1 MISVG
6 LDVSRFNTIII
17 NSMPRNI
24 AEYIQASSRVARDKE
39 GLVLT
44 LHNPFRSR
52 DVSHF
57 EKFREFHEKLYYY
70 VEPISITPFSPKA
83 VEKYLPLYMATIIRH
98 LYKNLAD
105 RKDANKMSVPTATKL
120 KSELKKYFENRYAR
134 TQALDTTLHALERE
148 IITEEQLSYI
158 YQWIDE
164 SLDQWVSKTEQHGN
178 SLVYYAA
185 GRRGGE
191 EVSLL
196 VSTDDYSEQKAASKW
211 VVPSALRLVEPEAV
225 LHILNK

>member
-1 MISVG
+1 M
-6 LDVSRFNTIII
+6 
-17 NSMPRNI
+17 
-24 AEYIQASSRVARDKE
+24 
-39 GLVLT
+39 
-44 LHNPFRSR
+44 
-52 DVSHF
+52 SHF
-57 EKFREFHEKLYYY
+57 ERFREFHEKLYYY

-83 VEKYLPLYMATIIRH
+83 VEKYMPLYMATMIRH

-105 RKDANKMSVPTATKL
+105 RKNASRMLVPTAAEL
-120 KSELKKYFENRYAR
+120 KRELKKYFENRYTR
-134 TQALDTTLHALERE
+134 TQALDPIMHALERE
-148 IITEEQLSYI
+148 IITKEQLCYI

-164 SLDQWVSKTEQHGN
+164 SLDQWVNKTEQYSD

-185 GRRGGE
+185 GRRGTE
-191 EVSLL
+191 EVSLF

>member
-1 MISVG
+1 
-6 LDVSRFNTIII
+6 
-17 NSMPRNI
+17 
-24 AEYIQASSRVARDKE
+24 
-39 GLVLT
+39 
-44 LHNPFRSR
+44 
-52 DVSHF
+52 
-57 EKFREFHEKLYYY
+57 
-70 VEPISITPFSPKA
+70 
-83 VEKYLPLYMATIIRH
+83 
-98 LYKNLAD
+98 
-105 RKDANKMSVPTATKL
+105 MSVPTATKL

-134 TQALDTTLHALERE
+134 TQALDATLHALERE